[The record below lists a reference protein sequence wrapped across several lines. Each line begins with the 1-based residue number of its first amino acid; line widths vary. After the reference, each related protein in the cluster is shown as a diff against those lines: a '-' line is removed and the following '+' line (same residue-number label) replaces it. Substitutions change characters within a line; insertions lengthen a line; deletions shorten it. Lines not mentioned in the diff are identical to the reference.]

1 MHRGC
6 SAVFWRLHPGFMV
19 ALWEKWEDGMI
30 QYLQSVESGAWCSA
44 VTFCV
49 RFSNVIL
56 HQSYLFA
63 FIKVNCLELI

>member
-1 MHRGC
+1 
-6 SAVFWRLHPGFMV
+6 
-19 ALWEKWEDGMI
+19 MI
-30 QYLQSVESGAWCSA
+30 QYLQSDESGAWCSA
-44 VTFCV
+44 VTLCV